1 MPTVNASVGL
11 GACAGPSALAQ
22 MQLNHLD
29 PKKFKCR
36 ATGEV
41 FLSPPQLLSGGR
53 DNRASKE
60 ERKSGRKG
68 GSHRAEALSSLSL
81 GFLTCKAGIYP
92 VIPDLCED

>member
-1 MPTVNASVGL
+1 MNASVGL

-68 GSHRAEALSSLSL
+68 AATGLRRYLPCASVSSLVKQ
-81 GFLTCKAGIYP
+81 GCIQ
-92 VIPDLCED
+92 